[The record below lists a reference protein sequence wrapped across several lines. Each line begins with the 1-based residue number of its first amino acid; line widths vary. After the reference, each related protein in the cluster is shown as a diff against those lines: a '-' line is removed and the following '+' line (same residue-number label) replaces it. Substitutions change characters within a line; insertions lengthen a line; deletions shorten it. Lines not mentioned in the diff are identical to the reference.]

1 MKKLIVIILCI
12 AGFAA
17 GAFGGS
23 WLRGADPAKAEAD
36 AEKAASAPDTT
47 SKEPVKAAWF
57 RMPTEFFIPILRNDN
72 VQSVMILTLT
82 VETAEENLSMVQA
95 SEHKLRD
102 SLLSAL
108 MIHANTG
115 GFDGNFT
122 AEAHLAKLRT
132 ELLNAAQKATDGLA
146 TGILIENIARQEQ

>member
-1 MKKLIVIILCI
+1 MKKLIVIILCV

-23 WLRGADPAKAEAD
+23 WLRGAAPAKAEAD
-36 AEKAASAPDTT
+36 AEDTANQDAA
-47 SKEPVKAAWF
+47 SKEPVSAAWF
-57 RMPTEFFIPILRNDN
+57 RMPTEFFIPILRNEN

-82 VETAEENLSMVQA
+82 VETAEENLSTIQA

-122 AEAHLAKLRT
+122 AEAHLAKLRA